1 MPPKSII
8 IYSNV
13 YFRYFFPVRF
23 FYSWGAGHC
32 INKCEMEKK
41 MKGKGNSEDKFKL
54 IKNIVPGIGLILIV
68 VSIFFL
74 VAHSNKAI
82 KVFAFTPFLLIVF
95 GATMIYLGMTF
106 LKKGIYI
113 FIGLSSTM
121 LGVLKLLLEAQI
133 LPYKS
138 SQIWPI
144 AIIIFGISLMP
155 AGIYNFKR
163 LRSIYLFPAITMI
176 LLGVFFMLFSLDIV
190 KMSFAEFFINWWP
203 LLLLIAGVLLVGIF
217 FVQQILKKDFPYM
230 EDDSL
235 EDGDEN
241 ETEKKI

>member
-1 MPPKSII
+1 MSIFVTFSPFAFFI
-8 IYSNV
+8 HGEPDIALINV
-13 YFRYFFPVRF
+13 KWR
-23 FYSWGAGHC
+23 
-32 INKCEMEKK
+32 KK

-133 LPYKS
+133 LPYRS

>member
-1 MPPKSII
+1 
-8 IYSNV
+8 
-13 YFRYFFPVRF
+13 
-23 FYSWGAGHC
+23 
-32 INKCEMEKK
+32 

-68 VSIFFL
+68 MGIFFL
-74 VAHSNKAI
+74 VAQSNKAI
-82 KVFAFTPFLLIVF
+82 KVFAVKPFLLIVF

-106 LKKGIYI
+106 LKKGLYI

-121 LGVLKLLLEAQI
+121 LGVLSLLLEAKI
-133 LPYKS
+133 LPYNS
-138 SQIWPI
+138 TQIWPI
-144 AIIIFGISLMP
+144 IIIIFGISLMP

-176 LLGVFFMLFSLDIV
+176 LLGIFFMLFSLNLV
-190 KMSFAEFFINWWP
+190 KISFAEFFIKWWP
-203 LLLLIAGVLLVGIF
+203 LLLLISGILLVGVF